1 LKGRYFSAART
12 LAQETASISNA
23 PLGLE
28 EQLQL
33 IYKLHASDKSW
44 LQRARRLCFAAHAT
58 FFSRPVMQYHYCA
71 RCAADNV

>member
-33 IYKLHASDKSW
+33 IYKLHASNKSW
-44 LQRARRLCFAAHAT
+44 LQRARRLLPRRTRHIFQPRSNAISLLRALCGG
-58 FFSRPVMQYHYCA
+58 
-71 RCAADNV
+71 